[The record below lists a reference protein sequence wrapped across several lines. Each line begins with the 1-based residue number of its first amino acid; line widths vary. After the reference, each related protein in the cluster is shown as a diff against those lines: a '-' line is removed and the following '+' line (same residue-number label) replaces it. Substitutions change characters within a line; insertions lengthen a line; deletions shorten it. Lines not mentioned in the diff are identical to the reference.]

1 MVSMDLSIQRIKK
14 NKLIILD
21 INDEYKPM
29 ILIESWKIQLHTQ
42 RIILYVPNKRR
53 RNKKRRSL

>member
-21 INDEYKPM
+21 INNVYKPM
-29 ILIESWKIQLHTQ
+29 ILIESWKIKLHTQ